1 MCSLQCS
8 SRVFANDATAGN
20 HALPGVQPDSTEFS
34 GCCPCR
40 EPLRLGWTPPSA
52 GGGPA
57 QPSCCDSVSGAGT
70 DAATDDSRTTDSRA
84 GHGRAGQRRAPGKE
98 GRGPGAGVMSLPG
111 SLGQDPGPR
120 TQVTA
125 ADDGVYHNSSFNV
138 QSLVSK
144 LPVLFY

>member
-1 MCSLQCS
+1 
-8 SRVFANDATAGN
+8 
-20 HALPGVQPDSTEFS
+20 
-34 GCCPCR
+34 
-40 EPLRLGWTPPSA
+40 
-52 GGGPA
+52 
-57 QPSCCDSVSGAGT
+57 
-70 DAATDDSRTTDSRA
+70 
-84 GHGRAGQRRAPGKE
+84 
-98 GRGPGAGVMSLPG
+98 MSLPG